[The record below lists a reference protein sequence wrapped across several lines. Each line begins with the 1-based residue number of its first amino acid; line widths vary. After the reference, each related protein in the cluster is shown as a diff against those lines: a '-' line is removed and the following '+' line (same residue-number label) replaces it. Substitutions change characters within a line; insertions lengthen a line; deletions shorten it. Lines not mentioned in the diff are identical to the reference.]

1 MSQASRTIQPAD
13 DRPRASLAGRFSGWA
28 GSRQGRLG
36 FVASFLA
43 LGAAVVLALLTG
55 SGIGPITG
63 GVESA
68 SFASAAALRSLS
80 GTLPVGYAVGAGMV
94 AAVNPCGF
102 AMLPSYLGL
111 YLGAGDGVHTS
122 GHLGGRII
130 RAARISGTVSG
141 SFVLLF
147 GTAGVA
153 LSLASSAIAHYFPW
167 AGLAVGVLLVL
178 VGGRMLAG
186 GTLYSSIGER
196 MADRMQGSVR
206 QPGLRGYFAYGLAYG
221 LASLSCTL
229 PIFLAV
235 VGSALAVNG
244 LLAGMVQF
252 VLYAIGMSLVI
263 SGLTLGVAVFK
274 HAALRRAR
282 RVLPVVQPLSAL
294 LLLVAGAYIIYYWLT
309 LGGLLRSV
317 HL

>member
-1 MSQASRTIQPAD
+1 MASTTVPPKEDEVRSS
-13 DRPRASLAGRFSGWA
+13 RAGRFGRGV
-28 GSRQGRLG
+28 GSRRGRLG
-36 FVASFLA
+36 FLASLLT
-43 LGAAVVLALLTG
+43 LGAAVGLALLTG

-68 SFASAAALRSLS
+68 SFASAAAIRSLS
-80 GTLPVGYAVGAGMV
+80 GALPLGYAVGAGMV

-111 YLGAGDGVHTS
+111 YLGAGDGPHTTE
-122 GHLGGRII
+122 HLGGRII
-130 RAARISGTVSG
+130 RAVRISGTLSG
-141 SFVLLF
+141 SFMLLF
-147 GTAGVA
+147 GTAGVV

-167 AGLAVGVLLVL
+167 AGLGVGVLLVF
-178 VGGRMLAG
+178 VAGRMLAG

-196 MADRMQGSVR
+196 MADRMQDSVR
-206 QPGLRGYFAYGLAYG
+206 RPGLRGYFAYGLAYG

-235 VGSALAVNG
+235 VSSALVVNG

-252 VLYAIGMSLVI
+252 VLYAAGMGLVI
-263 SGLTLGVAVFK
+263 SGLTLGVALFK
-274 HAALRRAR
+274 HAVLGGVR
-282 RVLPVVQPLSAL
+282 RVLPVVQPLSAI

-309 LGGLLRSV
+309 LGGLLRSIR
-317 HL
+317 L